1 MDGCISAVLFTDT
14 KKYGRIDT
22 GQVPHQPVDRLLE
35 NCMQQLREY
44 FDGQRL
50 QFDLPVFQPGTDF
63 QQKVWAAL
71 STIPF
76 GRTISYLELA
86 RRVGDPKAVRAVG
99 TINGK
104 NQLSILVPCHRV
116 IGSDGSL
123 IGYGG
128 DLWRKKWLL
137 DHEAR
142 FAHGVQTLF

>member
-14 KKYGRIDT
+14 KKYGRINT
-22 GQVPHQPVDRLLE
+22 EEVSHQPVDGLLE
-35 NCMQQLREY
+35 NCMQQLRQY
-44 FDGQRL
+44 FDGQRV
-50 QFDLPVFQPGTDF
+50 QFDLPLYQPGTAF

-71 STIPF
+71 LTIPF
-76 GRTISYLELA
+76 GGTISYLELA

-137 DHEAR
+137 DLEAR